1 MQVKS
6 FEFPYALKNAIKGL
20 DNDLRLKIV
29 EYLAENGETS
39 YSKILKGLKIK
50 NKGKLT
56 FHLRELSKSGVIERF
71 ELLGT
76 KTDEKSFYNVSP
88 FGRGVVNG
96 LMSSLL
102 PTETTL
108 LEPFPIP
115 RAPSVSQMK
124 SNVGG
129 RKT

>member
-1 MQVKS
+1 MQIKS

-29 EYLAENGETS
+29 EYLVENGETS
-39 YSKILKGLKIK
+39 YSKILKVLEIK

-56 FHLRELSKSGVIERF
+56 FHLRELSKSGVIDRF

-76 KTDEKSFYNVSP
+76 KTDEKSFYNISP
-88 FGRGVVNG
+88 FGRSVVNS

-102 PTETTL
+102 PTETKL
-108 LEPFPIP
+108 HEPSLIP
-115 RAPSVSQMK
+115 LAPSVSQMK
-124 SNVGG
+124 SNVER
-129 RKT
+129 RK